1 MGILKTDERQM
12 VHYLGRPDEVRSL
25 NVREFCKR
33 HAILLKSV
41 GPAELDCIVGT
52 FFDLPADEA
61 GDGGATVDV
70 QDPRTEEALPADLE
84 LFLLSGFDAQNRDQV
99 LKEMRE
105 DEVGQ
110 AALKAML
117 TEQNAGWT
125 LRRLLAD
132 VRREHEIMSAY
143 MELRETVRM
152 TGILIETVG
161 LPPRAKQEFDLR
173 YARAVAV
180 TEGGQV
186 PKDASLMRR
195 LSKELQILITMG
207 EGDDETKFV

>member
-1 MGILKTDERQM
+1 
-12 VHYLGRPDEVRSL
+12 
-25 NVREFCKR
+25 
-33 HAILLKSV
+33 
-41 GPAELDCIVGT
+41 
-52 FFDLPADEA
+52 
-61 GDGGATVDV
+61 
-70 QDPRTEEALPADLE
+70 
-84 LFLLSGFDAQNRDQV
+84 
-99 LKEMRE
+99 
-105 DEVGQ
+105 
-110 AALKAML
+110 ML